1 MSETSRDDFWDIT
14 RAILMWLVILG
25 HTIQAVAQGSF
36 FSHPLFKAIYLFH
49 IPVFFFI
56 SGYFALGSIR
66 KRGWKGLGRTALR
79 LMLPVLSMG
88 TLQLIL
94 LACRQP
100 VSPGKTLH
108 CYVCLWFLWS
118 LLECQIAGHLLM
130 SLPHRAWRA
139 IALVLPVIT
148 CILLRDYIP
157 FADYI
162 SISWPFYALG
172 MYARHK
178 GFTHAQLS
186 PRWFWTLIPAAAA
199 FFLYRDDW
207 YIYLAPLSF
216 SAESFTIAIF
226 RILAALASGTFFLAL
241 MHHHTAL
248 KCLAGFGRASL
259 GIYVVQAVLCT
270 VANRLNYPPVCSQ
283 VWVMLPL
290 SLLVF
295 LLSYSIYKLTRKLPY
310 AGLLLYGD
318 LTRHQGSEET
328 VRMPQ

>member
-1 MSETSRDDFWDIT
+1 MSETERDKFWDIT
-14 RAILMWLVILG
+14 KAALMWMVVLG
-25 HTIQAVAQGSF
+25 HTIQTVSQAPF

-66 KRGWKGLGRTALR
+66 KRKWTGLGKTSLR
-79 LMLPVLSMG
+79 LLLPILSMG

-94 LACRQP
+94 LICKQP
-100 VSPGKTLH
+100 VSIPRALN

-118 LLECQIAGHLLM
+118 LLECQIFGHLLM
-130 SLPHRAWRA
+130 TLPHLAWR
-139 IALVLPVIT
+139 IVTLILPVAT
-148 CILLRDYIP
+148 CILLRRYIP
-157 FADYI
+157 YADYI
-162 SISWPFYALG
+162 SISWPFYVLG

-178 GFTHAQLS
+178 GFSRQQINA
-186 PRWFWTLIPAAAA
+186 RWFWAIIPSVAA
-199 FFLYRDDW
+199 FILYKDNW
-207 YIYLAPLSF
+207 YIYLAPLTF
-216 SAESFTIAIF
+216 SAESLFIALF
-226 RILAALASGTFFLAL
+226 RIVAALASGAVFLAI
-241 MHHHTAL
+241 MHHCATL
-248 KCLAGFGRASL
+248 KCIAGFGQASL

-270 VANRLNYPPVCSQ
+270 VANRFNYPPVFSQ

-295 LLSYSIYKLTRKLPY
+295 LLSYSIYKVTRKLPH
-310 AGLLLYGD
+310 AGLLLFGD